1 MAKKYLHE
9 VDMMRVFFIFGVL
22 LNHTT
27 TAFIQQMSSGGATR
41 TALLGSH
48 LLIHFTRMG
57 FMFMTGLVLTLNYYH
72 HHQWDRFFQ
81 KRFAGSGWPYL
92 LWTGLYLGLAIL
104 IGAPS
109 YHWATFWSDYA
120 DMILHGNAWY
130 MYYILITLQLY
141 LAFPLIVWL
150 FKHIKHHEWLL
161 GISFLLQLSI
171 VTWIKYIMPGVDRS
185 QWLWW
190 FRAYGVNIFTYQF
203 YFMLGAY
210 TSIHYQQVTHWV
222 TAHLREL
229 TIASVTLGIGTIPY
243 YFGNRVVLG
252 LDHTHAVSPHQ
263 PYMLVYDIIV
273 ILAVFGLGQKFAAWR
288 ANGMP
293 TWFATAVHNAA
304 IVSFGVY
311 LDQTLALSVLRG
323 ALSLMTLPDWV
334 WVILIPVGYGAVL
347 AMAVGIAWFC
357 YKVPPFGL
365 LIGRPQWHVLA
376 RNRRKKMPEKIIPSN
391 SQTAKNVT
399 E

>member
-27 TAFIQQMSSGGATR
+27 TAFIQQMSSGGAAR

-72 HHQWDRFFQ
+72 RHQWGRFFQ

-92 LWTGLYLGLAIL
+92 LWNGLYLGLAVL

-150 FKHIKHHEWLL
+150 FKHVKHHEWLL

-190 FRAYGVNIFTYQF
+190 CRAYGVNIFTYQF

-210 TSIHYQQVTHWV
+210 TSIHYQQVTHLV
-222 TAHLREL
+222 TAHLRGL
-229 TIASVTLGIGTIPY
+229 TIASVTLGISTIPY
-243 YFGNRVVLG
+243 YFWNRAVLG

-263 PYMLVYDIIV
+263 PYMLVYDTIV
-273 ILAVFGLGQKFAAWR
+273 ILTVFGLGQ
-288 ANGMP
+288 NLP
-293 TWFATAVHNAA
+293 L
-304 IVSFGVY
+304 GVQMVCR
-311 LDQTLALSVLRG
+311 LGLQ
-323 ALSLMTLPDWV
+323 
-334 WVILIPVGYGAVL
+334 
-347 AMAVGIAWFC
+347 
-357 YKVPPFGL
+357 PPFTTLRSFRLGY
-365 LIGRPQWHVLA
+365 ISIKP
-376 RNRRKKMPEKIIPSN
+376 
-391 SQTAKNVT
+391 
-399 E
+399 